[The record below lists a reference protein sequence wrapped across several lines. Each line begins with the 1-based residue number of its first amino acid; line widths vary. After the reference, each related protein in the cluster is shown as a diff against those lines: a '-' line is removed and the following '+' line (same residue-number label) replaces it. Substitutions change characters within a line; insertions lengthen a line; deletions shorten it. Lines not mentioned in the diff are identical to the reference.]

1 MNEIRTKED
10 LQFTPMLK
18 ALIINYISCM
28 YEDASDYSIESLWS
42 EYNLLKKNNELDSLF
57 QQEYLD
63 SPLHWTKN

>member
-28 YEDASDYSIESLWS
+28 YEDASDYSIESLWN
-42 EYNLLKKNNELDSLF
+42 EYNLLKKNNELDRLF

>member
-18 ALIINYISCM
+18 ALLINYISCM